1 MLYCRNVL
9 THIALGLL
17 DVDYLKAGPTDALK
31 NPETWSLTQIIVR
44 YLKLSFQFLQADLE
58 I

>member
-1 MLYCRNVL
+1 LGFISMLYCRNVL

-31 NPETWSLTQIIVR
+31 NPET
-44 YLKLSFQFLQADLE
+44 
-58 I
+58 